1 VRSNGST
8 FLTYTRYRQ
17 PDTPVKRKGRP
28 VRSRILGF
36 VALALAAGTI
46 AIAQSGASQQQE
58 QQPQVFRTQANFVRV
73 DAYPTR
79 NGQPVLDLK
88 AEEFEVFEDD
98 KPQKVETFEH
108 ILISPAGPQSQRS
121 EPSSIGAS
129 QQLIA
134 DPRNR
139 VFVLFLDSPHVT
151 VGGSWHAREPLIR
164 FVDRLLGPDDL
175 VGIMTPGMSAADV
188 TFARKTIAMADGL
201 RSAWPWG
208 TRQTLIED
216 DRDRD
221 YDMCYPMP
229 YQRDVVAEMKARRHE
244 RNTLDALREI
254 VLYLRDMREERKAIV
269 TVSEGW
275 LLFRPNA
282 DLTRLRKDPTDPTG
296 TSQEHPPGPTPISVG
311 PDGRITTKNPNVV
324 GANIDQ
330 QKCDAERNYL
340 SNIDDDQYFRD
351 IIGDANRANAT
362 FYTIDPR
369 GLPVFD
375 TSIEQGATLV
385 GDARMLRNRL
395 DSLHTLADATDGMAV
410 QNSNDLDAGLKR
422 IANDL
427 SSYYLLGYLSSNSK
441 LDGKYH
447 TIKVR
452 VKRPGVDVRARRGYR
467 SATAE
472 EVTAARKAANPPT
485 TSAKDAVTTA
495 MAGLSRLRPDWR
507 FSMNAVPMAAAGS
520 TQISTILI
528 AGEVPAGE
536 AGRAWTNGGTIALDI
551 RAGNATATA
560 RVPLAAGERS
570 FVVPVKLSSPVSSG
584 DLDVRASLTSSD
596 PSAAPF
602 TDILR
607 LDLATNL
614 GQPMLFRRGPT
625 SGNRLV
631 PAGSFQFSRTERAH
645 LEFPAAAD
653 VKPGTARLLDKSGEP
668 LSIPVTTSERTDAQ
682 TGQRW
687 LTADVTL
694 AALGAG
700 DYVIEFTT
708 GDATAQKKVLTAIRV
723 TR

>member
-1 VRSNGST
+1 
-8 FLTYTRYRQ
+8 
-17 PDTPVKRKGRP
+17 
-28 VRSRILGF
+28 VRSRIFGF
-36 VALALAAGTI
+36 LALAVGAGAL
-46 AIAQSGASQQQE
+46 AIAQSAASQQQE

-88 AEEFEVFEDD
+88 AEDFEVFEDD
-98 KPQKVETFEH
+98 KPQKIETFEH
-108 ILISPAGPQSQRS
+108 VLIAPAGPQSQRA
-121 EPSSIGAS
+121 EPNSIGAS

-139 VFVLFLDSPHVT
+139 VFVLFLDSTHVT
-151 VGGSWHAREPLIR
+151 VDASWNAREPLIR

-175 VGIMTPGMSAADV
+175 VGIMTPTMSAADV
-188 TFARKTIAMADGL
+188 VFARKTVVLADGL
-201 RSAWPWG
+201 RSLWPWG

-216 DRDRD
+216 DRDRE
-221 YDMCYPMP
+221 YDTCYPMP

-244 RNTLDALREI
+244 RNTLDALREL

-296 TSQEHPPGPTPISVG
+296 TNQEHPPSPPPISVG
-311 PDGRITTKNPNVV
+311 PDGRITTKNPNII
-324 GANIDQ
+324 GAGLEQ
-330 QKCDAERNYL
+330 QQCDAERIYL
-340 SNIDDDQYFRD
+340 SHIDNDQYFRD

-362 FYTIDPR
+362 FYTVDPR

-375 TSIEQGATLV
+375 TPIGPAPPPTITA
-385 GDARMLRNRL
+385 DFAMLRRRL
-395 DSLHTLADATDGMAV
+395 DNLHVLADATDGMAV

-422 IANDL
+422 ISNDL
-427 SSYYLLGYLSSNSK
+427 SSYYLLGYLSSNAK

-447 TIKVR
+447 NIKVR
-452 VKRPGVDVRARRGYR
+452 VKRPGVDVRARKGYR

-472 EVTAARKAANPPT
+472 EVASARKAANPPT
-485 TSAKDAVTTA
+485 TSSKAAVTTA
-495 MAGLSRLRPDWR
+495 MSGLSRLRPDWR
-507 FSMNAVPMAAAGS
+507 FSMNAVPVAAAGS
-520 TQISTILI
+520 NQISMIWI
-528 AGEVPAGE
+528 AGEVPMGE

-551 RAGNATATA
+551 RAGDATATA
-560 RVPLAAGERS
+560 RVPLAAGERA
-570 FVVPVKLSSPVSSG
+570 FAVPVKLSTPVASG
-584 DLDVRASLTSSD
+584 DLDVRASLTASD

-607 LDLATNL
+607 LDLATSL

-625 SGNRLV
+625 TGNRLV

-653 VKPGTARLLDKSGEP
+653 AKPGTARLLDKSGEP
-668 LSIPVTTSERTDAQ
+668 LSIPVTTGERTDAQ

-694 AALGAG
+694 AALAAG

-708 GDATAQKKVLTAIRV
+708 GDAAAQKKVMTAIRV

>member
-1 VRSNGST
+1 MR
-8 FLTYTRYRQ
+8 TR
-17 PDTPVKRKGRP
+17 
-28 VRSRILGF
+28 IFGF
-36 VALALAAGTI
+36 LALAVAAGAI
-46 AIAQSGASQQQE
+46 AIAQSAASQQQE
-58 QQPQVFRTQANFVRV
+58 QQPQIFRTQANFVRV

-79 NGQPVLDLK
+79 NGQAVLDLK
-88 AEEFEVFEDD
+88 AEDFEVFEDD

-108 ILISPAGPQSQRS
+108 VLISPAGPQSQRS
-121 EPSSIGAS
+121 EPNTIGAS
-129 QQLIA
+129 QQAIA

-139 VFVLFLDSPHVT
+139 VFVLFLDSTHVT
-151 VGGSWHAREPLIR
+151 VDASWNAREPLIR

-175 VGIMTPGMSAADV
+175 VGIMTPKMSAADV
-188 TFARKTIAMADGL
+188 VFARKTVVLADGL
-201 RSAWPWG
+201 RSLWPWG

-221 YDMCYPMP
+221 YETCYPMP
-229 YQRDVVAEMKARRHE
+229 YQRDVVREMKARRHE
-244 RNTLDALREI
+244 RNTLEAMREI

-282 DLTRLRKDPTDPTG
+282 DLTRLRKDPTDQTG
-296 TSQEHPPGPTPISVG
+296 TNKENPPSPTPISVG
-311 PDGRITTKNPNVV
+311 PDGRITTKNPNVI
-324 GANIDQ
+324 GAGVDQ
-330 QKCDAERNYL
+330 QQCDAERIYL
-340 SNIDDDQYFRD
+340 SSIDDDQYFRD
-351 IIGDANRANAT
+351 ILGDANRANAS

-375 TSIEQGATLV
+375 TPIGPEPPPTVTADFG
-385 GDARMLRNRL
+385 MLRRRL
-395 DSLHTLADATDGMAV
+395 DNLHVLADATDGMAV

-422 IANDL
+422 ISNDL
-427 SSYYLLGYLSSNSK
+427 SSYYLLGYLSSNAK

-447 TIKVR
+447 NIKVR

-472 EVTAARKAANPPT
+472 EVATARRAANPPT
-485 TSAKDAVTTA
+485 TSSKNGVTTA
-495 MAGLSRLRPDWR
+495 MSGLSRLRPDWR
-507 FSMNAVPMAAAGS
+507 FSMNAVPMAAGS
-520 TQISTILI
+520 NQISTIWI

-536 AGRAWTNGGTIALDI
+536 AGRAWANGGTIALDI
-551 RAGNATATA
+551 RAGDATATA

-570 FVVPVKLSSPVSSG
+570 FVVPVKLSAPVASG
-584 DLDVRASLTSSD
+584 DLDVRASLTASD
-596 PSAAPF
+596 PSATPF

-607 LDLATNL
+607 LDLATSI

-625 SGNRLV
+625 TGNRLV

-645 LEFPAAAD
+645 LEFAAGAD
-653 VKPGTARLLDKSGEP
+653 AKPGTARLLDKSGEP
-668 LSIPVTTSERTDAQ
+668 LSIPVTTGERTDAQ
-682 TGQRW
+682 TSQRW

-708 GDATAQKKVLTAIRV
+708 GDAAAQKKVMTAIRV